1 MADQSDTV
9 TLTIESDEGDDE
21 VTLSRGLLEMLAE
34 GEETPAEVVGDLAM
48 FGCAQRVHMTVHHS
62 EGEVEPELE
71 RIEEVTMELFE
82 DRFGATYGEVTGH
95 QH

>member
-1 MADQSDTV
+1 MADDTV

-21 VTLSRGLLEMLAE
+21 VTLPRGLLEMLAE
-34 GEETPAEVVGDLAM
+34 GDETPAEVVGDLAM
-48 FGCAQRVHMTVHHS
+48 FGCAQRVHMTVHHGEGDVS
-62 EGEVEPELE
+62 EELQA
-71 RIEEVTMELFE
+71 IEAVTMDLFE